1 MTQPMSASQALAI
14 VDNCPFPL
22 LILNASN
29 QVSHYNRAFERLLE
43 RLCNCGK
50 RGAAT
55 TPLGDDPLATLAD
68 AQETVSWTEPN
79 GEQCHFEIA
88 GFSLPGPSNG
98 QVRIFV
104 DISRQVRLQQAQRSL
119 SEELR
124 QHTLTD
130 PVTGLLNQRG
140 LMLALEPQVAR
151 SRRYNRPMSLIILA
165 IEDSGRGHAPLV
177 DVGRLLKD
185 QLRWADLIGCT
196 EQQEFMLVL
205 PETSA
210 EAAAEVAQKL
220 EQRLVDLA
228 PQAEGAWFC
237 VGISGWRRNDNA
249 RSLLKRA
256 AQSLAQV
263 RAQRTVQFIAS

>member
-22 LILNASN
+22 LVLDASSR
-29 QVSHYNRAFERLLE
+29 VSHYNRALERLLE
-43 RLCNCGK
+43 RLRSCGT
-50 RGAAT
+50 RGTAA

-68 AQETVSWTEPN
+68 ARETVSWTEPS
-79 GEQCHFEIA
+79 GEQFHFEIA
-88 GFSLPGPSNG
+88 GFSLPGPGKG

-104 DISRQVRLQQAQRSL
+104 DISRQVRLEQAQHSL
-119 SEELR
+119 NEELR

-151 SRRYNRPMSLIILA
+151 SRRYNSPMSVIILA
-165 IEDSGRGHAPLV
+165 IDEAARGHARLV
-177 DVGRLLKD
+177 EVGRLLKD

-210 EAAAEVAQKL
+210 EAAAEVAEKL
-220 EQRLVDLA
+220 ERRLIALA